1 MVSFG
6 AFDRAGNSRAA
17 VGPRDLAAAAA
28 DLQAAILEAM
38 EAAMLVD
45 RARIVSPYVS
55 DGAAKQFIAAIDSF
69 PDFGSL
75 LRKPFHDA

>member
-1 MVSFG
+1 
-6 AFDRAGNSRAA
+6 
-17 VGPRDLAAAAA
+17 
-28 DLQAAILEAM
+28 LQAAILEAM
-38 EAAMLVD
+38 EEAMLVD